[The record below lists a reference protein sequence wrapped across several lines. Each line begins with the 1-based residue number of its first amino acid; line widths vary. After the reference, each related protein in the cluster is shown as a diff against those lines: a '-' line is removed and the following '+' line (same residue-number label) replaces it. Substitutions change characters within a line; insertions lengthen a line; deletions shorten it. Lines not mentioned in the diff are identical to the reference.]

1 MKLHNFA
8 WNLNM
13 LMILIYM
20 KVLKISQLDPLH
32 KHCITFFEKS
42 LLSQAESF
50 SAFTQINS
58 FCSLTEEFTT
68 QYISLSIKLLQ
79 LLLQLVA
86 YVEQSFLEVFQII
99 VIYQVYFTLQSS
111 SNHQNFCAG
120 ICPTITRQYDIFTCY
135 KIKMVCYQS

>member
-1 MKLHNFA
+1 
-8 WNLNM
+8 M
-13 LMILIYM
+13 LMFLTYM
-20 KVLKISQLDPLH
+20 KVLKFSQLDRLH
-32 KHCITFFEKS
+32 KHCITVQEKY

-68 QYISLSIKLLQ
+68 QCISLSIKLLQ

-120 ICPTITRQYDIFTCY
+120 ICPTITRQSDIFICY
-135 KIKMVCYQS
+135 KKKGVFYPSQDLKIQ